1 MTIAPAYFKFYAVNS
16 ATDIKYLLF
25 AVGSAEKNKVERF
38 SEADLVRHV
47 FIFDSEAQ
55 MLLILTIFAKIC
67 CILFDGLRSATM

>member
-25 AVGSAEKNKVERF
+25 AVGSAEKNKLERF
-38 SEADLVRHV
+38 SEADLVRHI

-55 MLLILTIFAKIC
+55 C
-67 CILFDGLRSATM
+67 S